1 MKEFMIVKA
10 AEAAEDEK
18 IEAENYYF
26 QEVLPSEIGEEW
38 MIYDKNL
45 AKKRYQK
52 SDIGRFKNISSN
64 MNNIIIAAF
73 LDNTKDISYIE
84 DIKKCL
90 IENYVKIPKCFNKNY
105 DKNDKKNDD
114 KMLKAAEFKF
124 ILFENEDEFIDE
136 KSGEITDFWGSII
149 CIFDCSEEEKR
160 NLMDKTLNKNSIF
173 AAANFNRLYVM
184 PGQAAALEAMKDS
197 LESGYKS
204 FFFIEKTS

>member
-10 AEAAEDEK
+10 AEKADNEK

-26 QEVLPSEIGEEW
+26 QEILPSEIGEEW

-52 SDIGRFKNISSN
+52 NDIDRIGRFKNISSN

-73 LDNTKDISYIE
+73 LNNAKDISYIE

-105 DKNDKKNDD
+105 YKNDD

-136 KSGEITDFWGSII
+136 KSGEITDFWSSII

-184 PGQAAALEAMKDS
+184 PGRAAALEAMKDS

-204 FFFIEKTS
+204 FFFIEKIS